1 MTLAVLLSLAL
12 VSGDPAIIKLAQAQ
26 GPMQTGQSTDDER
39 RAQAMAEGDPVPTG
53 APTDDY
59 GLLAWCHGAL
69 NGHMQLKAVVWPE
82 VERIERQFPNPAT
95 PIDTALAAYDQQSAE
110 GAAAIGK
117 IEAAL
122 AELETARRTAGVDRA
137 AADAQGANIWNGAA
151 SADRRQ
157 VAQLWM
163 SWALPGRCT
172 STAERILAR

>member
-1 MTLAVLLSLAL
+1 MSIAALLTLALLA
-12 VSGDPAIIKLAQAQ
+12 GEPDAIKLAQAQ
-26 GPMQTGQSTDDER
+26 GPLQTGQSADDER
-39 RAQAMAEGDPVPTG
+39 RAQALAEGDPLPTG

-69 NGHMQLKAVVWPE
+69 NGHMQLKPVVWPE

-95 PIDTALAAYDQQSAE
+95 PVDTALAVYEQQSSE

-122 AELETARRTAGVDRA
+122 SSLEAKGRTGGIDRA
-137 AADAQGANIWNGAA
+137 AADAQGAQIWNGAA

-172 STAERILAR
+172 STADRILAQ